1 MTVMIKPAAEAGGQP
16 ARGRGVA
23 SERQVAATRPAY
35 GGVWGEPLPIEAL
48 GAPWR
53 LMASL
58 GPSAFFQ

>member
-1 MTVMIKPAAEAGGQP
+1 MIEPALEGAGQP
-16 ARGRGVA
+16 ARRRGMA
-23 SERQVAATRPAY
+23 SERRVAATGPAY

-48 GAPWR
+48 WAPWR

>member
-1 MTVMIKPAAEAGGQP
+1 MPVREPLH
-16 ARGRGVA
+16 V
-23 SERQVAATRPAY
+23 
-35 GGVWGEPLPIEAL
+35 EPLPIEAL

>member
-1 MTVMIKPAAEAGGQP
+1 MIQATVEGAGQP
-16 ARGRGVA
+16 ARRRRMA
-23 SERQVAATRPAY
+23 SERRVAATGPAY
-35 GGVWGEPLPIEAL
+35 GGVRGEPLPSEAL

>member
-1 MTVMIKPAAEAGGQP
+1 MIKPAAEAGGQP

-23 SERQVAATRPAY
+23 SERRVAATGPAYY

>member
-1 MTVMIKPAAEAGGQP
+1 MIKPAAEAGGQP

-23 SERQVAATRPAY
+23 SERRVVATGPAY
-35 GGVWGEPLPIEAL
+35 GGVRGEQLPSEAL